1 MENEKIAF
9 FTIEEYEIS
18 SERSYVGAMLI
29 TNSEGFPLEFR
40 CTYPVKP
47 TGIQRI
53 LYGKAIQQYI
63 GVELCG
69 KTLLEK
75 IDTKPD
81 LIIAG
86 KSFLLG
92 LRKKTESPVFYLRQ
106 GDSPD
111 NGELSIERFCVST
124 MPEFVQEIESK
135 HESITQIISSIDPS
149 EPFERIKKTLNEI
162 KSKDAKFR

>member
-1 MENEKIAF
+1 
-9 FTIEEYEIS
+9 
-18 SERSYVGAMLI
+18 MLV
-29 TNSEGFPLEFR
+29 TNNEGFPLEFR

-75 IDTKPD
+75 IDSKPD
-81 LIIAG
+81 LIIAD

-92 LRKKTESPVFYLRQ
+92 LRKKTEFPVFYLRQ
-106 GDSPD
+106 GDSPGK
-111 NGELSIERFCVST
+111 GEVSIDRFLVST
-124 MPEFVQEIESK
+124 MPEFGQELESK
-135 HESITQIISSIDPS
+135 HESVKQIISSIDPS
-149 EPFERIKKTLNEI
+149 EPFERIRKTLDEI
-162 KSKDAKFR
+162 KSKDTKFR